1 MAEGKWIGSSERLK
15 SISEPSVPQCSW
27 IKWKCFKILLTH
39 LAFCL
44 QIHPIIW
51 EEIQQRRSRAFYQ
64 IVVWVGDD
72 SQTGD
77 QHDARICAP
86 ADKPVKVRADFCW
99 LPKLLSQNSRSLL
112 LLHVVVYFNVIV
124 LLKSRVQTML
134 VRRSSHYANNFLY
147 HLYHI
152 SSHKHLAPFR
162 ALGLASKLKECQ
174 VWFLQGKE
182 NISERHVLRLHLEVS
197 HNLTVFV
204 ALSHASP
211 GGLGRF
217 CWCRSGFFL
226 PGLPAACAKRWRWAE
241 LARCLGRSGA
251 QCGHANASC

>member
-1 MAEGKWIGSSERLK
+1 MAEGKWVGSSERLK

-64 IVVWVGDD
+64 IVVRVGDD

-86 ADKPVKVRADFCW
+86 ADKPVKVCTDFCW
-99 LPKLLSQNSRSLL
+99 LPKLLSQNSWWLL

-124 LLKSRVQTML
+124 LLHLSPVCRWCWLERVLITQTPFCIICII
-134 VRRSSHYANNFLY
+134 SHHTNTL
-147 HLYHI
+147 
-152 SSHKHLAPFR
+152 P
-162 ALGLASKLKECQ
+162 
-174 VWFLQGKE
+174 V
-182 NISERHVLRLHLEVS
+182 SEL
-197 HNLTVFV
+197 
-204 ALSHASP
+204 
-211 GGLGRF
+211 
-217 CWCRSGFFL
+217 
-226 PGLPAACAKRWRWAE
+226 
-241 LARCLGRSGA
+241 
-251 QCGHANASC
+251 